1 MDIDI
6 DRWSEDE
13 RMDEDLGGEHM
24 HEEQQDRD
32 SDEVMGDGEGT
43 IDVDEG
49 EEEQGIDMDPPTQ
62 AEPVDVAPAQTSTF
76 SHPPSEGQD
85 VLSRTPELDM
95 RAATPGLLDC
105 EQRNLPQSSAAD
117 DESAA
122 IEPQTAAHFPADSVA
137 LNAAYEQEVRQTD
150 GNAEESNIREAGKR
164 EHPEEVKDVLAADS
178 TVLEEGADNALGRD
192 ARVSVNDPTTDSV
205 QNDSVATSSR
215 TIIAPQPDSS
225 VIKEER
231 IVPTSNDVYEDD
243 GEYDDEQE
251 YYDDE
256 PLTPENLPSIILHL
270 PERPLPPSVSPARAL
285 FASVESDPGQIP
297 VWLKN
302 RQLELAEASLA
313 DVWGAIRAECAKEG
327 LIQSAGDG
335 LVITEKL
342 MDLKMFE
349 DDVNLQSITFL
360 ELMNLYHGCDL
371 PEPVQ
376 LHLSWESS
384 RFITRFSAIQS
395 ELEAARS
402 RSTSEELVHD
412 QEDQHYDEVK
422 EHKEKKLESIGGD
435 YDDEDEDGYEEFGER
450 EAVYDDEPE
459 NIDENVEDESTE
471 KEDRPAASDE
481 HHDGEFEDADVNVDD
496 TNDVSGPPKEDVTT
510 SHQPSETNE
519 GKTRPSE
526 LPITDSK
533 AAVSAAGRDDNEN
546 KDDLVEIP
554 NNSEADA
561 GAVWSEESEEENPA
575 ESLLH
580 EIPTAGLLQATERNQ
595 ADLTSESVI
604 DATSMPGDGQADFD
618 AEAEDDGSLYENQ
631 VSLEPSTLSFDFR
644 DKDSRV
650 SKDAS
655 SSMTHLSSKV
665 SAVQNTLSSSTM
677 SDDAGFVLVSEPDKS
692 TLIVEQAEQS
702 SLSIVVEENNPEN
715 AETSA
720 KMEVMVEETIKSVGH
735 AGVGEND
742 ADHLSSRLQDGND
755 VGVMG
760 DKTEEGQPRDALL
773 DVEVVP
779 IEDEASNDVEYGD
792 EEELVEALGD
802 DDEEGYETNEG
813 TLDDDEENKT
823 IRASMPEET
832 VVNADLVVEDD
843 GTTIAPKRSYDS
855 EGEEGENKRTRKD

>member
-24 HEEQQDRD
+24 HGEQQDRD

-43 IDVDEG
+43 IDVYEG
-49 EEEQGIDMDPPTQ
+49 EEEEGIDMDPPTQ
-62 AEPVDVAPAQTSTF
+62 AEPVDVAPARSSTF

-85 VLSRTPELDM
+85 VSSRTPELEM
-95 RAATPGLLDC
+95 RAATPGLLDG
-105 EQRNLPQSSAAD
+105 EQRNLPQSSAAH

-122 IEPQTAAHFPADSVA
+122 IEPQAAAHFPADSVA
-137 LNAAYEQEVRQTD
+137 LNATYEQEVRQTD
-150 GNAEESNIREAGKR
+150 GSAEECNIRETGKR

-178 TVLEEGADNALGRD
+178 TVLEEGADHALGRD

-215 TIIAPQPDSS
+215 TIIAPQSDSS
-225 VIKEER
+225 VTKEER

-285 FASVESDPGQIP
+285 FDSVESDPGQIP

-395 ELEAARS
+395 ELEAAGS

-412 QEDQHYDEVK
+412 QEDQDYNEVK
-422 EHKEKKLESIGGD
+422 DHKEKKLESIGGD

-459 NIDENVEDESTE
+459 NIDGNVEDESTE
-471 KEDRPAASDE
+471 KEDIQAALDG
-481 HHDGEFEDADVNVDD
+481 HHDGN
-496 TNDVSGPPKEDVTT
+496 S
-510 SHQPSETNE
+510 
-519 GKTRPSE
+519 RPSE

-533 AAVSAAGRDDNEN
+533 AADGAAGRDDNEN

-561 GAVWSEESEEENPA
+561 GAVWPEESEEESPA
-575 ESLLH
+575 DGLLH
-580 EIPTAGLLQATERNQ
+580 ETPTVGLPQATERNQ

-604 DATSMPGDGQADFD
+604 DATSMPGDGQADFG
-618 AEAEDDGSLYENQ
+618 AEAEDDGSSYEDQ
-631 VSLEPSTLSFDFR
+631 VSLEPSKLSFDFR

-655 SSMTHLSSKV
+655 SSMTHLSPKDL
-665 SAVQNTLSSSTM
+665 AAKNTLSSSTT
-677 SDDAGFVLVSEPDKS
+677 SDDAGSVLFSEPDKS

-702 SLSIVVEENNPEN
+702 RLSIVVEENNPEN

-720 KMEVMVEETIKSVGH
+720 KMEVMVEETVKSVRH

-742 ADHLSSRLQDGND
+742 ADHLSSRLQNGND

-760 DKTEEGQPRDALL
+760 DKTEEVQIGQPRDALAHA
-773 DVEVVP
+773 EVVP
-779 IEDEASNDVEYGD
+779 IEDEASSNDVEYGD
-792 EEELVEALGD
+792 EEELVEAIGD
-802 DDEEGYETNEG
+802 DDEGGYETNEG
-813 TLDDDEENKT
+813 TLDDDEESKT

-832 VVNADLVVEDD
+832 VVTADLVVEDD